1 MHAGPVTGTAMPFL
15 QVNATCFSLPC
26 LTDLIWRPYAM
37 GFAVCVSAD
46 CGGAECWTLCCGHC
60 ADGGG
65 GSTCPSAVTSASH
78 QLLQHMNRGNLRAAR
93 PVAHFAGPKVGVPA
107 LVADPVRRSACC
119 ATAAHGLRDLHDILT
134 FPTPARHKTSVLS
147 MALTVVAAG
156 HNVPNYSQIPGS
168 GPTASD

>member
-1 MHAGPVTGTAMPFL
+1 MLWVS
-15 QVNATCFSLPC
+15 QCVC
-26 LTDLIWRPYAM
+26 LLT
-37 GFAVCVSAD
+37 VVVQSA
-46 CGGAECWTLCCGHC
+46 GHC
-60 ADGGG
+60 AVDIVLTGGG

-147 MALTVVAAG
+147 MALTVVQLAIMSPITL
-156 HNVPNYSQIPGS
+156 NSRKRSNCK
-168 GPTASD
+168 